1 MIEFTPDVPP
11 ENLFEARNFKLAKY
25 DDEKL
30 IGVEAWTDDGDPP
43 SSPRLDCLYV
53 TRISYQF
60 DNESTKG

>member
-30 IGVEAWTDDGDPP
+30 IGVEAWTDDGDHVAIGLP
-43 SSPRLDCLYV
+43 SCCYA
-53 TRISYQF
+53 
-60 DNESTKG
+60 